1 MLVTLMIYVFFYQ
14 CLIIFK
20 KKRMIYVVYFVCFFF
35 CWFFLFVCFVFF
47 LQSSNL
53 RIIDGYFV
61 SKLGVA
67 GMTYSGTAGIGRRSI
82 GSTPL
87 GVTPQSALGVTAS
100 EAHLALGMDASE
112 ECVDGHLGLGELA
125 QLTVNNE
132 AEVSYDVIFCSF
144 SFLFFFLFFFL
155 SFFFFLFKLNLAVMI
170 SKNSRISIAL
180 SL

>member
-1 MLVTLMIYVFFYQ
+1 MYFFINVW
-14 CLIIFK
+14 LFS
-20 KKRMIYVVYFVCFFF
+20 KRKGWYTSFILFVCFF
-35 CWFFLFVCFVFF
+35 CWFFLFFFVLFFF

-180 SL
+180 SLWE

>member
-1 MLVTLMIYVFFYQ
+1 MYFFINVW
-14 CLIIFK
+14 LFS
-20 KKRMIYVVYFVCFFF
+20 KRKGWYTSFILFVFF
-35 CWFFLFVCFVFF
+35 CWFFFVFCFLFFF

-180 SL
+180 SLWE

>member
-1 MLVTLMIYVFFYQ
+1 MYFFINVW
-14 CLIIFK
+14 LFS
-20 KKRMIYVVYFVCFFF
+20 KRKGWYTSFI
-35 CWFFLFVCFVFF
+35 LFVFFF

-144 SFLFFFLFFFL
+144 SFLFSFLF
-155 SFFFFLFKLNLAVMI
+155 SFFFFFKLNLAVMI

-180 SL
+180 SLWE